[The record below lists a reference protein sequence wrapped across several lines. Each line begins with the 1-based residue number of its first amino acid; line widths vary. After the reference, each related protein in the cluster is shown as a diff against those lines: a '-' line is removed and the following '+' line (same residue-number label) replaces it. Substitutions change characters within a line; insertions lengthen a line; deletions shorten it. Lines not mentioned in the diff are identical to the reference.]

1 MQQKYPKLLTDKI
14 FDSNIKYPLEGYLY
28 PATYSFYKKDTTL
41 EVVIPMLEKTNAIIV
56 QNEEKMKAKNWDVHQ
71 LLTLS
76 SLLRKRQLVLQI
88 AKRYL
93 VCSIIV

>member
-41 EVVIPMLEKTNAIIV
+41 EAIVI
-56 QNEEKMKAKNWDVHQ
+56 QC
-71 LLTLS
+71 
-76 SLLRKRQLVLQI
+76 LRKQMQSLFKMRR
-88 AKRYL
+88 K
-93 VCSIIV
+93 